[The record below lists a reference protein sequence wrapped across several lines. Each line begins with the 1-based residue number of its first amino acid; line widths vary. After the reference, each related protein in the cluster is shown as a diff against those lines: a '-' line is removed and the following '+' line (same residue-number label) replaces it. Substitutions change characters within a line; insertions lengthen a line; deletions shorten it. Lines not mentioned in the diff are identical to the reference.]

1 MYQAVFAGRVLPG
14 GGALLRSEG
23 VWLALVTFLGLV
35 HLFIVFVGGGLQDD
49 PRAVLFSWPAIGII
63 GLAGLVGIWLAD
75 RTGFP
80 AAWDA
85 CVSNRQRFAL
95 PVAVGLGLG
104 LFDVGYDLI
113 FHGTAAFAANHELG
127 AFNAPFPG
135 SLLFYP
141 GGAIIVEVVY
151 RLLPIPLLLWLI
163 SSLLLRG
170 RFQTPLF
177 WTLAVLTSLIEPMQQ
192 DLPELAAG
200 TSAIVVFSEFAIAFA
215 QNMTQATF
223 FRKYGVLAAIMVR
236 VAMYLVW
243 HVGYGNFICRC

>member
-1 MYQAVFAGRVLPG
+1 VGAGL
-14 GGALLRSEG
+14 E
-23 VWLALVTFLGLV
+23 
-35 HLFIVFVGGGLQDD
+35 DD
-49 PRAVLFSWPAIGII
+49 PRSALFSWPAIGII

-85 CVSNRQRFAL
+85 RVSNRARLLL
-95 PVAVGLGLG
+95 PIAVGLGLG
-104 LFDVGYDLI
+104 LLDVYHDLL
-113 FHGTAAFAANHELG
+113 FHGTAAFAANHELA

-135 SLLFYP
+135 SVLFYP
-141 GGAIIVEVVY
+141 GGAIIVEVFY

-170 RFQTPLF
+170 GFQTPLF
-177 WTLAVLTSLIEPMQQ
+177 WMLAVLTSLIEPSTQA
-192 DLPELAAG
+192 LPELGAG
-200 TSAIVVFSEFAIAFA
+200 TGAVVVFTAFGISFA

-223 FRKYGVLAAIMVR
+223 FRNYGVLAAILVR
-236 VAMYLVW
+236 VAMYMVW